1 MIYNQDEDNVL
12 AEVQSGTLSAVIVL
26 AGDKAM
32 KGEAGP
38 LIWTTLDDSRVVVS
52 FNEKAFNWR
61 VKKMVEHFTKK
72 NPDEDPN
79 SIERECRN
87 KIGDKMLQQSMDALD
102 QYFIAKGLTHL
113 GEDEDA

>member
-12 AEVQSGTLSAVIVL
+12 AEVTSGTLSAVIVL

-38 LIWTTLDDSRVVVS
+38 LIWTTLDDNRVVVS

-61 VKKMVEHFTKK
+61 VKKMVDHFAMK
-72 NPDEDPN
+72 NPDEDRKA
-79 SIERECRN
+79 IERECRHR
-87 KIGDKMLQQSMDALD
+87 IGNKMLEQSSAALD

-113 GEDEDA
+113 GEDDGA